1 MLKNKI
7 YRYLSSEILKNFITI
22 LLTFAAIAWV
32 VRAVNFLD
40 LMVVD
45 GYPSSVYFS
54 YSVLNFPSI
63 MSRFVPLAFLI
74 SLIISISKFER
85 TKEFLI
91 LWTAGIK
98 KISIVNSFFIV
109 AVFVTFFQIL
119 LTLFVNPF
127 LLNKSRSLLK
137 NTELTQINSVLKAN
151 DFSDTFKGVTFYIEE
166 KTSNNE
172 LINIFIKD
180 TSGNLQT
187 IASEGGKSKN
197 STIFAK
203 KGFLYNKKLILF
215 DGTIQTLNDE
225 NEIKNVQFKK
235 TELSMVNFSTR
246 TITQPKVQETSSK
259 LLINCL
265 LDQDFNQNIQ
275 NCSLTTEY
283 KKEIVQNLSRRI
295 GAPLYIPLIS
305 IIASFLIIYKKEKK
319 YNYLKKYVVFFLA
332 FAVLVFAEILLKYTG
347 FSFTNTILYFVT
359 PLVLL
364 IIFYFLLIKN
374 IVYEKITR

>member
-98 KISIVNSFFIV
+98 KISVVNSFFIV

-166 KTSNNE
+166 KTSTNY
-172 LINIFIKD
+172 
-180 TSGNLQT
+180 
-187 IASEGGKSKN
+187 SK
-197 STIFAK
+197 
-203 KGFLYNKKLILF
+203 
-215 DGTIQTLNDE
+215 
-225 NEIKNVQFKK
+225 
-235 TELSMVNFSTR
+235 
-246 TITQPKVQETSSK
+246 
-259 LLINCL
+259 
-265 LDQDFNQNIQ
+265 
-275 NCSLTTEY
+275 
-283 KKEIVQNLSRRI
+283 
-295 GAPLYIPLIS
+295 
-305 IIASFLIIYKKEKK
+305 
-319 YNYLKKYVVFFLA
+319 
-332 FAVLVFAEILLKYTG
+332 
-347 FSFTNTILYFVT
+347 
-359 PLVLL
+359 
-364 IIFYFLLIKN
+364 
-374 IVYEKITR
+374 